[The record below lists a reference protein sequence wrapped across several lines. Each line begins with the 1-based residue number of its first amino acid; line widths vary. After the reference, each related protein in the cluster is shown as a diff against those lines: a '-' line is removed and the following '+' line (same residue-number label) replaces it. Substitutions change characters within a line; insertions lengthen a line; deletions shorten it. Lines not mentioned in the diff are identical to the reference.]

1 LRQPGDHAVC
11 RQVTIQRRSPRSGHT
26 PKHNEMI
33 LSQPFNSHPATWFSF
48 PFTRAAV
55 GCDWRGQPAMDGRL
69 KLARQ
74 EAAQA
79 DPGRRARQRNQA
91 CVGRPF
97 LGSVFWTSKKWNS
110 RCARIRW
117 KNRSVEE
124 RETHTTSLDMNGE
137 DNKRKIWLVGLN
149 TWKARWH
156 CFVANQALLLPPWL
170 SATAPSTF
178 LSTATKRYQSAAL
191 LHPAIAAFVHPCT
204 SMPPRFPAVDS
215 RDGGARATQDAK
227 AASCASRAGKGEKSW
242 LPSDRLGGKL
252 LGSRWKNRAVT
263 AQIADETHQIKAG
276 NVSLHM

>member
-1 LRQPGDHAVC
+1 MLNSPAQAACQPLIPTQVSEFKWADLAVPPFRKGGSCQATTQRPSPLR
-11 RQVTIQRRSPRSGHT
+11 GHT
-26 PKHNEMI
+26 SKSNEMI
-33 LSQPFNSHPATWFSF
+33 LSQPFNSHSSTWFSF

-110 RCARIRW
+110 RCARMDR
-117 KNRSVEE
+117 KNRSIEE
-124 RETHTTSLDMNGE
+124 RETHTTSLDMNAE
-137 DNKRKIWLVGLN
+137 DNKRKIRFVGLN

-156 CFVANQALLLPPWL
+156 CFVANQALLLPPRL

-178 LSTATKRYQSAAL
+178 LSTATKRYQK
-191 LHPAIAAFVHPCT
+191 
-204 SMPPRFPAVDS
+204 MPPQFPAV
-215 RDGGARATQDAK
+215 
-227 AASCASRAGKGEKSW
+227 SCASRPSRGSADTSLRDGRRRPSMACPFGLIPAEPAMLGRAKGYRW
-242 LPSDRLGGKL
+242 LPDDKFGGKL
-252 LGSRWKNRAVT
+252 LGS
-263 AQIADETHQIKAG
+263 
-276 NVSLHM
+276 